1 MRLQQLA
8 PYVDIWNHS
17 SIVTARKY
25 DYKRMVCESSAVY
38 GPSTKRKPFPQEFN
52 WLFFLMNLICRKSQF
67 LPFFNSSMI

>member
-52 WLFFLMNLICRKSQF
+52 WLFFFNEFNLQKISILTIF
-67 LPFFNSSMI
+67 